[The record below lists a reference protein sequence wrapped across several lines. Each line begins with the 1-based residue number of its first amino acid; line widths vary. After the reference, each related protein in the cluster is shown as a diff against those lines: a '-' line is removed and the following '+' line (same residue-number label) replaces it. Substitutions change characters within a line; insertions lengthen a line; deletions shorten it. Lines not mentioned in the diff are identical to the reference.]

1 MRHYF
6 VQGIA
11 LLICAC
17 ALVNFSVSQ
26 TKTESGQTDI
36 GWTSYVEFAGTTNS
50 DGQLFL
56 VQPSVGYT
64 FTQHF
69 GMDFAV
75 PLYLVHGSSTNTG
88 GVSGSGVGN
97 PSVDM
102 RWKFLNP
109 AVNYGSVLTGA
120 APLGDSKLGL
130 STGRATFDWNNRID
144 RTFNKVTP
152 FLECGL
158 SNTVSDTRLFVRPYT
173 TLGMNGHFLAGAS
186 VQSWD
191 RVSIGASLY
200 DIAPFG
206 DQTVFS
212 RVTGSSN
219 NGPAATHG
227 RNFQSSQQTTGSA
240 SIAAD
245 NGFSAFVGF
254 NPNQYV
260 DAQIGYT
267 RSIHYDLN
275 SISFSLGFNVGRL
288 LHNSN

>member
-11 LLICAC
+11 LLFCAGT
-17 ALVNFSVSQ
+17 LVNYSASQ
-26 TKTESGQTDI
+26 SKTESVQSDV
-36 GWTSYVEFAGTTNS
+36 GWTSYVEFAGTSNS

-56 VQPSVGYT
+56 IQPSVGYT

-69 GMDFAV
+69 GMDV
-75 PLYLVHGSSTNTG
+75 GLPLYFVHASSTNTG
-88 GVSGSGVGN
+88 GISGSGVGN
-97 PSVDM
+97 PSVDL

-109 AVNYGSVLTGA
+109 TLNYGSVLTGT

-152 FLECGL
+152 FLEGGL
-158 SNTVSDTRLFVRPYT
+158 SNTVSDTRLFIRPYT
-173 TLGMNGHFLAGAS
+173 TLGMNAHFLGGAN
-186 VQSWD
+186 VQAWD
-191 RVSIGASLY
+191 RVSIGASAY

-206 DQTVFS
+206 SQTVFS
-212 RVTGSSN
+212 RVTGPSN

-240 SIAAD
+240 SIAQD

-254 NPNQYV
+254 TTNQYV

-267 RSIHYDLN
+267 RSVHYDLN
-275 SISFSLGFNVGRL
+275 SISFSLGFNVGSL
-288 LHNSN
+288 LRNSN

>member
-17 ALVNFSVSQ
+17 AFANYSAAQ
-26 TKTESGQTDI
+26 IKTESTQGDV
-36 GWTSYVEFAGTTNS
+36 GWTSYVEFAGTTNT

-56 VQPSVGYT
+56 IQPSAGYT
-64 FTQHF
+64 FGQHI
-69 GMDFAV
+69 GMDFGV
-75 PLYLVHGSSTNTG
+75 PLYFVHASSTNTG
-88 GVSGSGVGN
+88 GVSGDGVGN
-97 PSVDM
+97 PWVDL

-109 AVNYGSVLTGA
+109 KLNYGSVLTGA
-120 APLGDSKLGL
+120 VPLANSKLGL

-152 FLECGL
+152 FLEGGL
-158 SNTVSDTRLFVRPYT
+158 SNTVSDTRLFIRPYT
-173 TLGMNGHFLAGAS
+173 TLGMNAHFLGGAN
-186 VQSWD
+186 VQTWD
-191 RVSIGASLY
+191 RVSIGASAY

-206 DQTVFS
+206 TQTVFS
-212 RVTGSSN
+212 RVTGPSN

-227 RNFQSSQQTTGSA
+227 RNFQGNQQTTGSA
-240 SIAAD
+240 SIADD
-245 NGFSAFVGF
+245 NGFSSFIGF
-254 NPNQYV
+254 KANQYV

-267 RSIHYDLN
+267 RSVHYDLN

-288 LHNSN
+288 LRNSN